1 MAEMAINTGSRTLVA
16 GIPKSESLSPRVELS
31 TKLFE

>member
-1 MAEMAINTGSRTLVA
+1 MTINTGSRKLVA
-16 GIPKSESLSPRVELS
+16 GIPKRESLSPRVVLS